1 MFTKLIRLEMRAA
14 ARILV
19 PVYLAALA
27 LSGACALAF
36 FALRGFG
43 APVQEVNWAANHVY
57 IGVRF
62 EHAPILLQ
70 IAAALALMLL
80 QLVLVGGVA
89 AAQALAAVRFYRL
102 LGDESAFYFALPAT
116 AAQHLGARLVCA
128 VAWSAASLAVAAAAM
143 GLLVTAAVGG
153 TGFSLAALLPAGWGG
168 PAALFLLAAL
178 CALAYVAALVQLSCV
193 IGARFERRLIAS
205 VAAFAGIGIATELA
219 GGVLAVA
226 CAFAFAGRA
235 VAAPMAAVQWVFGAL
250 ALGLAA
256 CAACAFFAAR
266 RLLRRRAAL

>member
-1 MFTKLIRLEMRAA
+1 MFTKLIKLEMRAA

-70 IAAALALMLL
+70 IAAVLVLMLL

-143 GLLVTAAVGG
+143 GLLVTAAGG
-153 TGFSLAALLPAGWGG
+153 AGFSLAALLPAGWGG

-219 GGVLAVA
+219 GGALAVA
-226 CAFAFAGRA
+226 CAVAFAGRA
-235 VAAPMAAVQWVFGAL
+235 AAAPMAAVQWVFGAL